1 MLRLLQTLKIRT
13 RIATALLIPAVGLLI
28 ISSFVLV
35 EKWQLAGNM
44 EQLEELAGLANHF
57 SRLVHELQK
66 ERGIS
71 SLYLGSGGKQM
82 GDALTQQR
90 QIADKPRRELDAF
103 LVDFDATR
111 YDAGFAAEVKR
122 ATAAIGDLDGKRQ
135 QIDKLT
141 MSPAEALAYFTGQ
154 IAQSLTVISQIAL
167 VSKDVGTS
175 NAISAY
181 VNFLYAKELMGRERA
196 NGALGIS
203 AGKFSTE
210 AYLRFVEL
218 TAEQENYLGSFK
230 TYALSELKTFYVRT
244 VAGNAVDEVARIRK
258 NILTGGLSGNLGG
271 ADGPSWF
278 KMMTEKIDLMKKVE
292 DKIAGDL
299 DALAK
304 HESTKARSAYYTTMA
319 AVATLLAITGLLGTI
334 IVRSIVRP
342 IARLTATMGRL
353 AGGNKTIEID
363 GTESRD
369 EIGAMARA
377 VVVFKENMIRA
388 DELAAK
394 EAAAIEARER
404 RARIMEELTDG
415 FGLDVS
421 NVLKTVASA
430 TTELHST
437 AAAMTATAEE
447 SNRQATSVAA
457 ATEQTSVNIQTV
469 AGSAEELSSSISE
482 ISRQVTQSA
491 TIAQKAVA
499 EAAHTNG
506 TMQGLAESAQRIGE
520 VMKLIQEI
528 ASQTNLL
535 ALNATIEAARAG
547 DAGKGFA
554 VVASEVKTLANQT
567 AKATEDITSQIAA
580 IQSASSQAAQ
590 AIQGI
595 SGTIG
600 EISEIATSIASAVEE
615 QGAATQE
622 IARNVQ
628 QAANGSQE
636 VANNLTSVTQTANDT
651 GAAAHQ
657 VLASSKELS
666 KQSETLRV
674 RVETFLDGIKAA

>member
-1 MLRLLQTLKIRT
+1 MFHLLKNLKIRT
-13 RIATALLIPAVGLLI
+13 RIAAALLVPALGLLV
-28 ISSFVLV
+28 ISSLVLV
-35 EKWQLAGNM
+35 ERRQLADNM

-57 SRLVHELQK
+57 SRLVHEFQK

-90 QIADKPRRELDAF
+90 QITDRPRRELDAF
-103 LVDFDATR
+103 LAGFDAAR
-111 YDAGFAAEVKR
+111 YDASFAAEINQV
-122 ATAAIGDLDGKRQ
+122 TAAIGDLDGKRQ
-135 QIDKLT
+135 QIDKLA
-141 MSPAEALAYFTGQ
+141 MSPAEALAYFTGP
-154 IAQSLTVISQIAL
+154 ITQSLTVISRIAL

-175 NAISAY
+175 NAISGY

-203 AGKFSTE
+203 AGKFSGE
-210 AYLRFVEL
+210 AYLRFIEI
-218 TAEQENYLGSFK
+218 TAEQGNYLASFK
-230 TYALSELKTFYVRT
+230 AYASHELQRFYAEI

-258 NILTGGLSGNLGG
+258 IIFTGGLSGDLGG
-271 ADGPSWF
+271 TDGPTWF
-278 KMMTEKIDLMKKVE
+278 KMMTEKIDHMKQVE
-292 DKIAGDL
+292 DKIAADL
-299 DALAK
+299 DVLAK
-304 HESTKARSAYYTTMA
+304 YESAKARAAYYTTMA
-319 AVATLLAITGLLGTI
+319 TVIALIAITVLLGSI
-334 IVRSIVRP
+334 IVRSIVGP
-342 IARLTATMGRL
+342 MARMTTAMGRL
-353 AGGNKTIEID
+353 AGGDKTIEIS
-363 GTESRD
+363 GTENRD

-394 EAAAIEARER
+394 EVEAIKARER
-404 RARIMEELTDG
+404 RAKVVEELTNG
-415 FGLDVS
+415 FDVDVS
-421 NVLKTVASA
+421 GVLKTVASA

-437 AAAMTATAEE
+437 AAAMAATAEE
-447 SNRQATSVAA
+447 SNRQASSVAA
-457 ATEQTSVNIQTV
+457 ATEQTSTNVQTV
-469 AGSAEELSSSISE
+469 AVSAEELSSSISE

-506 TMQGLAESAQRIGE
+506 TVQGLAESAQRIGE
-520 VMKLIQEI
+520 VVKLIQGI

-547 DAGKGFA
+547 EAGKGFA

-567 AKATEDITSQIAA
+567 AKATEDIIGQITA
-580 IQSASSQAAQ
+580 IQSASNEAVQ

-595 SGTIG
+595 TGTIG
-600 EISEIATSIASAVEE
+600 EISEIATTIASAVEE

-628 QAANGSQE
+628 QAASGSQE
-636 VANNLTSVTQTANDT
+636 VANNLTGVTQAANNT

-657 VLASSKELS
+657 VLASSEELS
-666 KQSETLRV
+666 KQSETLRM
-674 RVETFLDGIKAA
+674 RVETFLSGIKAA